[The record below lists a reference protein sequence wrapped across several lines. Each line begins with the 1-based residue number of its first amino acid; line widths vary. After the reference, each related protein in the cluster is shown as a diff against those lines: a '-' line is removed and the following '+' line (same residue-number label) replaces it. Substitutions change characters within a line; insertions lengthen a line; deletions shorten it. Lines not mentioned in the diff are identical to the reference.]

1 MADKNYYTIDPEG
14 KLTCMKCGVKL
25 QKGKAK
31 FLRLQSDRYQRKGPV
46 LQMRRTQL
54 DHWICE
60 IESLP
65 ALTREGLDALQLRRL
80 NETLSRLKR
89 RGGIYAG
96 YPEKLENL
104 KELETLP
111 FTTPAMLG
119 EHPGAYLLTSQ
130 SEVSRVIS
138 GATSG
143 TTGPAKRVFYTE
155 ADTEH
160 TIGFFAAGIGEML
173 APGEKNFIA
182 FPFTGP
188 FGLGDLIAKAVE
200 RLGGIPIRAGFGG
213 SWESLYR
220 LVSETQPETYIGF
233 PVLLLGLSRM
243 YGRPLPICRALV
255 SGDACPKGV
264 MDALER
270 ELGSKLYPHYGS
282 RECGLG
288 GAVTCPAFE
297 GMHLRENHIIPEIVD
312 EGGRVLPEGEYGEL
326 VITTIGMEAMPLI
339 RYRTGD
345 FTRILPPCPCGGV
358 TRRID
363 TVSRREGEIS
373 MERLDSALFSLETLV
388 DYRAAFD
395 GTLHIDARTVD
406 GQGRERL
413 TQAANDCCPGRTV
426 MVRVSS
432 AEPDD
437 RPMYLG
443 KRYVQ

>member
-1 MADKNYYTIDPEG
+1 
-14 KLTCMKCGVKL
+14 MKKT
-25 QKGKAK
+25 
-31 FLRLQSDRYQRKGPV
+31 RLDR
-46 LQMRRTQL
+46 
-54 DHWICE
+54 WICE
-60 IESLP
+60 TESLP

-80 NETLSRLKR
+80 NETLSRLKG
-89 RGGIYAG
+89 RGGIFAG
-96 YPEKLENL
+96 YPERLDSLKQLE
-104 KELETLP
+104 KLP

-143 TTGPAKRVFYTE
+143 TTGKAKRVFYTE
-155 ADTEH
+155 RDTEH

-173 APGEKNFIA
+173 SPGEKTFIA

-200 RLGGIPIRAGFGG
+200 RLGGIPIRAGFGQ
-213 SWESLYR
+213 SWAELSA
-220 LVSETQPETYIGF
+220 LVEATQPETYIGF
-233 PVLLLGLSRM
+233 PVLLLGLNRM
-243 YGRPLPICRALV
+243 YGGALPIRRALV

-270 ELGSKLYPHYGS
+270 ALGSKLYPHYGS

-297 GMHLRENHIIPEIVD
+297 GMHLRENHILPEIVD
-312 EGGRVLPEGEYGEL
+312 EDGRVLPEGEYGEL

-373 MERLDSALFSLETLV
+373 MERLDSALFSVETLV
-388 DYRAAFD
+388 DYRAVFD

-413 TQAANDCCPGRTV
+413 TQTARHCCPGREVT
-426 MVRVSS
+426 VRVSP
-432 AEPDD
+432 ALVED
-437 RPMYLG
+437 RPMYQG
-443 KRYVQ
+443 KRYVTT